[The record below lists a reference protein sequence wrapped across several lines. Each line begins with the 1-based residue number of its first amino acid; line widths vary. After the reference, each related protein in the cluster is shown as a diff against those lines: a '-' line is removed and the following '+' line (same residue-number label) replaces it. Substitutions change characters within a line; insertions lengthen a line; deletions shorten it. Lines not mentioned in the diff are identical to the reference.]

1 MHTHD
6 HSCPSCSGHVHP
18 LIPEPHF
25 RPLPG
30 TGTPVIELQG
40 VSFSYDERE
49 VLSDVDLKI
58 ASGDFMAVIGPN
70 GGGKTTLVKLI
81 LGLLAPKSGTVRV
94 LGADPLSVRPAVGYV
109 PQHALIQPSFPVTVL
124 EVVLLGLR
132 RQSGLLSLGR
142 WPGYHAQDKAK
153 AMETLRMVDMAD
165 LATRRFDALSG
176 GQKQRVLV
184 ARALVSD
191 PALLL
196 FDEPTSNIDPQ
207 GKVCLFD
214 LLSALSASITIVMV
228 SHDLISASTR
238 ISNVAVVNRKLI
250 QNRSRELTP
259 AMLEL
264 IYGTHDASCP
274 LDEYIKGVSSIFGQ
288 AGPRSSV

>member
-1 MHTHD
+1 MND
-6 HSCPSCSGHVHP
+6 HSCPTCSGHDHP
-18 LIPEPHF
+18 RIPEPHF
-25 RPLPG
+25 RPFPG
-30 TGTPVIELQG
+30 TGTPVIELRG
-40 VSFSYDERE
+40 VCFSYDERE
-49 VLSDVDLKI
+49 VLSDVDLTV

-81 LGLLAPKSGTVRV
+81 LGLLTPKAGTVRV
-94 LGADPLSVRPAVGYV
+94 LGADPLSTRPAVGYV
-109 PQHALIQPSFPVTVL
+109 PQHALIQPSFPVTVH

-132 RQSGLLSLGR
+132 REGGLLSSRR
-142 WPGYHAQDKAK
+142 WPGYRGRDREK
-153 AMETLRMVDMAD
+153 AMDALSMVDMAE
-165 LATRRFDALSG
+165 LSSRRFDALSG

-207 GKVCLFD
+207 GKLCLFD
-214 LLSALSASITIVMV
+214 LLSNLSASITIVMV

-238 ISNVAVVNRKLI
+238 ISSVAVVNRALI
-250 QNRSRELTP
+250 QGAGRELAP
-259 AMLEL
+259 SMLEL

-288 AGPRSSV
+288 TGPRSSV

>member
-1 MHTHD
+1 MHAHD
-6 HSCPSCSGHVHP
+6 HSCTTCTGHGHP

-25 RPLPG
+25 KPLPG
-30 TGTPVIELQG
+30 TGVPVIELQD
-40 VSFSYDERE
+40 VSFAYDERE
-49 VLSDVDLKI
+49 VLSGVDLKI

-109 PQHALIQPSFPVTVL
+109 PQHALIQPSFPVTVQ

-132 RQSGLLSLGR
+132 RQGGLLSLAR
-142 WPGYHAQDKAK
+142 WPGYHVRDKAK

-214 LLSALSASITIVMV
+214 LLSALSSSITIVMV

-238 ISNVAVVNRKLI
+238 ISSVAVVNRKLI

>member
-1 MHTHD
+1 MND
-6 HSCPSCSGHVHP
+6 HSCSTCSGHGH

-30 TGTPVIELQG
+30 SGTPVIELRG
-40 VSFSYDERE
+40 VSFAYDDLE

-58 ASGDFMAVIGPN
+58 SSGDFMAVIGPN

-81 LGLLAPKSGTVRV
+81 LGLLAPKAGTVRV
-94 LGADPLSVRPAVGYV
+94 LGSDPKTVRPAVGYV
-109 PQHALIQPSFPVTVL
+109 PQHALVQPSFPVTVH

-132 RQSGLLSLGR
+132 REGGLLSPRR
-142 WPGYHAQDKAK
+142 WPGYRGRDKEK
-153 AMETLRMVDMAD
+153 AMEALRMVDMAE
-165 LATRRFDALSG
+165 LSSRRFDALSG

-191 PALLL
+191 PALLI

-207 GKVCLFD
+207 GKLCLFD
-214 LLSALSASITIVMV
+214 LLSNLSASITIVMV

-238 ISNVAVVNRKLI
+238 ISSVAVVNRKLI
-250 QNRSRELTP
+250 QSTGRELTP
-259 AMLEL
+259 SMLEL

-288 AGPRSSV
+288 TGPRSSI